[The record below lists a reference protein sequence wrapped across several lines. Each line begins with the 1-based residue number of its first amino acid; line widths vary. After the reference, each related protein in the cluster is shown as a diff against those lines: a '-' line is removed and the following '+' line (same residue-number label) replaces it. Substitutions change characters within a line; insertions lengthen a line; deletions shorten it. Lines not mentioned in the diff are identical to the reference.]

1 LAAAASSF
9 KLPNELPKME
19 ALGGGD
25 SKQLGIFKD
34 KGTGEVAGL
43 LVYEGSPGSYGTPEE
58 VQPASG

>member
-1 LAAAASSF
+1 
-9 KLPNELPKME
+9 ME